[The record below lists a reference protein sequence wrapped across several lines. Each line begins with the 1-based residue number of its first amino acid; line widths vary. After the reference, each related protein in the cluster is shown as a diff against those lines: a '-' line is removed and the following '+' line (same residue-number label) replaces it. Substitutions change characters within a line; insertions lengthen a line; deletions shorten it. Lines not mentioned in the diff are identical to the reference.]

1 MTRRQK
7 RVSSSVPR
15 LFYTPCDSHQAGALV
30 YINRFYAKL
39 DPDRFPRWRKWL
51 RIRDGWI
58 TEQESIHGKNNLT
71 CAICGRTGLKG
82 FIEISPGKLA
92 TKTRSKEQATIDHI
106 KPVSA
111 FPELWNNPSNF
122 QIACYQCNQ
131 KKGCSH

>member
-7 RVSSSVPR
+7 RVSSGAPR

-30 YINRFYAKL
+30 YTNRFYAKL

-58 TEQESIHGKNNLT
+58 TEQESVYGKDNLT
-71 CAICGRTGLKG
+71 CAICGKTGLKG
-82 FIEISPGKLA
+82 F
-92 TKTRSKEQATIDHI
+92 TKTKSEIATIDHI
-106 KPVSA
+106 KPVSS

-122 QIACYQCNQ
+122 QIACYRCNQ
-131 KKGCSH
+131 KKGCSY